1 MSDTLKIALI
11 CIAIGAA
18 IGIPVSFL
26 FSKPR
31 SGRPRRFTNTRAR
44 KIHIV
49 GLVLCAMVAARNFA
63 QGQPYLGGLFAALG
77 ALGFSVM
84 LTSGIRS
91 LTKRRNRPIG
101 QVEVDH
107 EAHDE

>member
-1 MSDTLKIALI
+1 MQDTLTIVLVS
-11 CIAIGAA
+11 IAIGAA

-31 SGRPRRFTNTRAR
+31 SGRSRRFANTRSR

-49 GLVLCAMVAARNFA
+49 GLAFCGIIAARNFA

-77 ALGFSVM
+77 ALGVSVM

-91 LTKRRNRPIG
+91 LIQRRRTS
-101 QVEVDH
+101 
-107 EAHDE
+107 